1 MTSED
6 GFSLIEWLVA
16 MSAGV
21 IVALGAFTL
30 VDAAGRQSNKQV
42 TRVDANQRARPV
54 LQNLMDDLHNTCIGP
69 NVVPVSPGSTDSSLA
84 FTMPTPATL
93 NGVTPTAEEHV
104 VSLSSGVL
112 TETTYPATNTT
123 APWTFSA
130 TPNGPAPGP
139 PPGPRMLMTGVGQ
152 AAIGGTTVP
161 VFQYFAYNGGADLN
175 HAAADT
181 AQRHQCGPH
190 CAGHGRVL
198 GLTEPDHGAGSQQRH
213 TDHRHRDPPPLA
225 GRGGSLEGES
235 AMVVRA
241 RDEEGGFAMILAVLA
256 VALILSWRAAAL
268 TATGSDLHLTQHD
281 FDHKRAYEAAQAGI
295 ADYAFHLNA
304 DNNYWTRCTYAP
316 TPNAVNQQRSTSN
329 RRTVAGSTGRATPY
343 S

>member
-6 GFSLIEWLVA
+6 GFSLIELLVA

-84 FTMPTPATL
+84 FTMPTPATQS
-93 NGVTPTAEEHV
+93 GVTPTAEEHV

-139 PPGPRMLMTGVGQ
+139 PPGPRTLMTGVGQ

-161 VFQYFAYNGGADLN
+161 VFQYFAYNG
-175 HAAADT
+175 
-181 AQRHQCGPH
+181 AQIS
-190 CAGHGRVL
+190 
-198 GLTEPDHGAGSQQRH
+198 T
-213 TDHRHRDPPPLA
+213 TPLPTP
-225 GRGGSLEGES
+225 LS
-235 AMVVRA
+235 ATN
-241 RDEEGGFAMILAVLA
+241 
-256 VALILSWRAAAL
+256 AAL
-268 TATGSDLHLTQHD
+268 TAQ
-281 FDHKRAYEAAQAGI
+281 
-295 ADYAFHLNA
+295 
-304 DNNYWTRCTYAP
+304 
-316 TPNAVNQQRSTSN
+316 V
-329 RRTVAGSTGRATPY
+329 TVAFSVSPNRTTVPDPNSAIPITDTAILRLSPAAEDP
-343 S
+343 SKANPPCS